1 MLSVMWSLT
10 VTCCTQSLE
19 VLHNAEPKTAKSTLF
34 GFYHLWP
41 QTSHQ
46 FLLYW
51 DFSCAA
57 TMSNARCPWP
67 TCNQL
72 ESSQYWQQISH
83 VPMLVHL
90 HHHPSITLVPCISR
104 SCMLVKL
111 SCQIRHPHHVSVSIT
126 KFTGTGNCYLHICIV
141 HLNNHL
147 NMRTLRYLQVCP
159 AYMLMQGVVR
169 K

>member
-10 VTCCTQSLE
+10 VTCHTQSLE
-19 VLHNAEPKTAKSTLF
+19 VLHNAEPKTAKSTLS
-34 GFYHLWP
+34 GFYHLQP

-57 TMSNARCPWP
+57 TMSCGFSHCTNARCPWP

-83 VPMLVHL
+83 VPILVCL
-90 HHHPSITLVPCISR
+90 HHYPSIALVPCISR
-104 SCMLVKL
+104 FLMPSPFMF
-111 SCQIRHPHHVSVSIT
+111 SS
-126 KFTGTGNCYLHICIV
+126 
-141 HLNNHL
+141 
-147 NMRTLRYLQVCP
+147 TL
-159 AYMLMQGVVR
+159 
-169 K
+169 